1 MTPAAAETI
10 GLQALAW
17 LVGDEELCPVFM
29 GSTGASVDDLR
40 VRANDPAFLGSV
52 LEFLT
57 MNDQWVMQFCDAN
70 ELKYEMPLHA
80 RYALPGAQDVHWT

>member
-10 GLQALAW
+10 GLQALTW
-17 LVGDEELCPVFM
+17 LVGNEELCPVFM

-40 VRANDPAFLGSV
+40 IRANDPAFLGSV

-57 MNDQWVMQFCDAN
+57 MTDAWVMAFCEASN
-70 ELKYEMPLHA
+70 LKYDQPLAA
-80 RYALPGAQDVHWT
+80 RYALPGAQDMHWT